1 MFNLND
7 IMQAAQGGQG
17 ISNLA
22 QQFGLS
28 PAQAQA
34 AVSSLIPALSQGL
47 QGKLGDANGM
57 GSIIS
62 AVNQPANQQAFNDP
76 AAAAQSG
83 PSAGSNILG
92 SLFGSPNVSQ
102 QVAQAAASQTGL
114 QPDVL
119 ASMLPIV
126 ASMVMGGMFKSMQ
139 NQGMGNMLGQLNN
152 ASGSV
157 GGMGNI
163 LSQVMNSA
171 GSGAASAAGAAPAA
185 GGLMGM
191 LTSLFGGLLGGSA
204 ATTGAAGATLPG
216 GLNPALVQDGISA
229 LSKMMQPGLQVAAD
243 HQANLQSILG
253 SMLRPQS

>member
-28 PAQAQA
+28 PEQAQA

-47 QGKLGDANGM
+47 QSKMGDANGL

-62 AVNQPANQQAFNDP
+62 AVSQPVNQQAFNDP
-76 AAAAQSG
+76 VAAAQSAAT
-83 PSAGSNILG
+83 AGSNILG
-92 SLFGSPNVSQ
+92 SLFGSPNVTQ

-114 QPDVL
+114 RPDIL
-119 ASMLPIV
+119 ASMMPIV
-126 ASMVMGGMFKSMQ
+126 ASMAMGGMFKSMQ
-139 NQGMGNMLGQLNN
+139 NQGMGNMLGQLTN
-152 ASGSV
+152 AAGGA

-163 LSQVMNSA
+163 LSQVMNSTT
-171 GSGAASAAGAAPAA
+171 SGATGATPAA

-191 LTSLFGGLLGGSA
+191 MTSLFGGLFGAGSG
-204 ATTGAAGATLPG
+204 ATAGATMPG
-216 GLNPALVQDGISA
+216 GLDPALVQDGINA

-253 SMLRPQS
+253 SVLKPQS

>member
-17 ISNLA
+17 ITNLA
-22 QQFGLS
+22 QQFGMS

-34 AVSSLIPALSQGL
+34 AVNSLIPALSQGL
-47 QGKLGDANGM
+47 QSKLGDANGM

-62 AVNQPANQQAFNDP
+62 AVSQPANQQAFNDP

-83 PSAGSNILG
+83 LAAGSNILG
-92 SLFGSPNVSQ
+92 SLFGSPNVTQ

-114 QPDVL
+114 RPDVL
-119 ASMLPIV
+119 ASMLPVV

-139 NQGMGNMLGQLNN
+139 NQGMGNMLGQLTN
-152 ASGSV
+152 AAGGA

-163 LSQVMNSA
+163 LGQVMNSA
-171 GSGAASAAGAAPAA
+171 GGGMASAPGAAPAA

-191 LTSLFGGLLGGSA
+191 ITSLFGGLLGGG

-229 LSKMMQPGLQVAAD
+229 LTRMMQPGLQVAAD

-253 SMLRPQS
+253 SMLKPQS